1 MRLFEVK
8 GKFVTFE
15 GPDGSGKTSV
25 LQSVIA
31 HLEKAGIDYLETRE
45 PGGNRIAEAIRK
57 IILDKN
63 LTEMD
68 ARTEALLY
76 AAARRQ
82 HLVET
87 VFPAL
92 RKGKLVLSDRY
103 VDSSIA
109 YQGAG
114 RRIGEEAVAQM
125 NDFATGGLVPDLT
138 LYFDVAPEVGL
149 QRIKKHRSNEID
161 RLDIE
166 PLAFHETVHKA
177 YLKLAQQE
185 SERIIKIDANQPLG
199 NVINDALSQLSDKLP
214 TFFVKDSF

>member
-1 MRLFEVK
+1 MR

-25 LQSVIA
+25 LKAITA
-31 HLEKAGIDYLETRE
+31 YLEQTQADYLETRE

-57 IILDKN
+57 IILDKE

-92 RKGKLVLSDRY
+92 KAGKLVLSDRY
-103 VDSSIA
+103 VDSSIV
-109 YQGAG
+109 YQGVG
-114 RRIGEEAVAQM
+114 RHIGEDAVAQM
-125 NDFATGGLVPDLT
+125 NVFATGGLIPDLT
-138 LYFDVAPEVGL
+138 LYFDVAPAVGL
-149 QRIKKHRSNEID
+149 QRIKKYRTNDEVD
-161 RLDIE
+161 RLDTE
-166 PLAFHETVHKA
+166 PLAFHESVHQA
-177 YLKLAQQE
+177 YIKLAQRE
-185 SERIIKIDANQPLG
+185 KERIITINANQPLENVVREALTQLG
-199 NVINDALSQLSDKLP
+199 NKLP
-214 TFFVKDSF
+214 AFFTKDGF

>member
-1 MRLFEVK
+1 MK

-25 LQSVIA
+25 LKAIIA
-31 HLEKAGIDYLETRE
+31 HLDQAGINYLETRE
-45 PGGNRIAEAIRK
+45 PGGNRIAEAIRQ
-57 IILDKN
+57 IILDKD

-92 RKGKLVLSDRY
+92 EEGKLVLSDRY
-103 VDSSIA
+103 VDSSIV

-114 RRIGEEAVAQM
+114 RGIGENEVAQM
-125 NDFATGGLVPDLT
+125 NNFATDGLVPELT
-138 LYFDVAPEVGL
+138 LYFDVAPEIGL
-149 QRIKKHRSNEID
+149 QRIKKHRQSEID
-161 RLDIE
+161 RLDTE
-166 PLAFHETVHKA
+166 SLGFHQSVHAA

-185 SERIIKIDANQPLG
+185 TERIVTIDANQPLEK
-199 NVINDALSQLSDKLP
+199 VIEDAFSQLSNKLP
-214 TFFVKDSF
+214 VFFR

>member
-1 MRLFEVK
+1 MKLVRLFEVK

-25 LQSVIA
+25 LKAIIA
-31 HLEKAGIDYLETRE
+31 HLDQAGINYLETRE
-45 PGGNRIAEAIRK
+45 PGGNRIAEAIRQ
-57 IILDKN
+57 IILDKD

-92 RKGKLVLSDRY
+92 EEGKLVLSDRY
-103 VDSSIA
+103 VDSSIV

-114 RRIGEEAVAQM
+114 RGIGENEVAQM
-125 NDFATGGLVPDLT
+125 NNFATDGLVPELT
-138 LYFDVAPEVGL
+138 LYFDVAPEIGL
-149 QRIKKHRSNEID
+149 QRIKKHRQSEID
-161 RLDIE
+161 RLDTE
-166 PLAFHETVHKA
+166 SLGFHQSVHAA

-185 SERIIKIDANQPLG
+185 TERIVTIDANQPLEK
-199 NVINDALSQLSDKLP
+199 VIEDAFSQLSNKLP
-214 TFFVKDSF
+214 VFFR

>member
-1 MRLFEVK
+1 MKLVRLFEVK

-25 LQSVIA
+25 LKAIIT
-31 HLEKAGIDYLETRE
+31 HLDQMGINYLETRE
-45 PGGNRIAEAIRK
+45 PGGNRIAEAIRQV
-57 IILDKN
+57 ILDKN

-92 RKGKLVLSDRY
+92 DSGKLVLSDRY
-103 VDSSIA
+103 VDSSIV

-114 RRIGEEAVAQM
+114 RGIGEDAVAQM
-125 NDFATGGLVPDLT
+125 NNFATGGLVPSLT
-138 LYFDVAPEVGL
+138 LYFDVAPEIGL
-149 QRIKKHRSNEID
+149 QRIKKHRQNEID
-161 RLDIE
+161 RLDTE
-166 PLAFHETVHKA
+166 SLAFHQRVHEA

-185 SERIIKIDANQPLG
+185 TERIIKIDANQPLK
-199 NVINDALSQLSDKLP
+199 NVIDDAFSQLSNKLP
-214 TFFVKDSF
+214 NFFR